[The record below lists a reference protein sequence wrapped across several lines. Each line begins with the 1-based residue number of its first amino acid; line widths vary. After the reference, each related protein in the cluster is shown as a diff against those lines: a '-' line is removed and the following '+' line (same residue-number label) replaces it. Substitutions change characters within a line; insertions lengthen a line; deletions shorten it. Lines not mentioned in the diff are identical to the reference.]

1 MRFSNR
7 WKIYVFSFYVLV
19 HPESFYVFLF
29 LFYTFFFIIFFD
41 TLFLC
46 VCVRMFLVW
55 VFEILFS
62 TTFVTIVQWVFC
74 CFCCCY
80 RYFNYICMSPIL
92 FFRWFLRY
100 LFIHSVS
107 QPYVYSC
114 ILLVIYSFILSLV
127 SLVTLSYFV
136 CVRENCERDATLVLT
151 KPKKVAE
158 ECRNGRKNRTMLNC

>member
-1 MRFSNR
+1 
-7 WKIYVFSFYVLV
+7 
-19 HPESFYVFLF
+19 
-29 LFYTFFFIIFFD
+29 
-41 TLFLC
+41 
-46 VCVRMFLVW
+46 
-55 VFEILFS
+55 
-62 TTFVTIVQWVFC
+62 
-74 CFCCCY
+74 
-80 RYFNYICMSPIL
+80 MSPIL

-151 KPKKVAE
+151 KPRKVAE
-158 ECRNGRKNRTMLNC
+158 ECRNRRKKQNYAKLLKYKGNKNVKRCTMGRITKMFERLYIYITF